1 MSNRHKNPDYVS
13 VAMRAPFFLL
23 TLLVIPVTQA
33 YVLVYTK
40 GFDYRQN
47 YGKDT
52 YVIPES
58 VEQIVSTWREWG
70 YGNLQASEKLDP
82 QAEGII
88 VMGCTELSEED
99 VRMLGEYVEKGGR
112 LVIDLYCPGNVDNFM
127 YRYGVM
133 SSEMAY
139 SGGILQKMVL
149 PYAEIRGYPVD
160 KPIIRPNTP
169 LNSKYAMMVYSGP
182 TFTITGK
189 SFSHAFL
196 TPNGQLVAFTAEI
209 GKGGVYASGC
219 LLCSN
224 QLLMANILDWVS
236 DGRVDFPRFE
246 VSRRVYPR
254 TKEVGRPFYD
264 EIRISR
270 PSEER
275 ESVEISVAYLYN
287 KEGFC
292 KLVPTQDE
300 GGDEDAVVFRFEYVP
315 QERMSCSLAPV
326 IVSMTWISPEG
337 KIVREFTVPGENV
350 QVIAPSIYVPPSAFP
365 YVAVAVMIVLAGLA
379 VVGARYYKRKRLRD
393 LKLQLKA
400 LEESLNDLHKKLMT
414 RQITE
419 DVYKRLVERYVA
431 KIEELKAEIRVME
444 RKEKR

>member
-1 MSNRHKNPDYVS
+1 
-13 VAMRAPFFLL
+13 MRAPILILALL
-23 TLLVIPVTQA
+23 LLPAAQA

-40 GFDYRQN
+40 GFDYKHN

-52 YVIPES
+52 YVLLES
-58 VEQIVSTWREWG
+58 AEEIVSTWRDWG
-70 YGNLQASEKLDP
+70 YRNLQASNKLDP
-82 QAEGII
+82 RAEGII
-88 VMGCTELSEED
+88 ILGCTELVED
-99 VRMLGEYVEKGGR
+99 DIRMLEEYVEKGGR
-112 LVIDLYCPGNVDNFM
+112 LVLDLYCPGRVDDFM
-127 YRYGVM
+127 YRHGVIR
-133 SSEMAY
+133 SEKPY
-139 SGGILQKMVL
+139 SEGILQKMVL
-149 PYAEIRGYPVD
+149 PYANIRGYPVD
-160 KPIIRPNTP
+160 KPIIRQNTP
-169 LNSKYAMMVYSGP
+169 LNSKYARMIYSGP

-189 SFSHAFL
+189 SFSYAFI
-196 TPNGQLVAFTAEI
+196 TPKGQSVAFTAEI
-209 GKGGVYASGC
+209 GKGGAYASGC

-275 ESVEISVAYLYN
+275 DAVEISVAYLYN

-300 GGDEDAVVFRFEYVP
+300 ERDEDAVVFRFEYVP

-326 IVSMTWISPEG
+326 VVSMTWISPEG